1 MEGCKEML
9 TSIVKRDGRKVPFE
23 LDKITVAVYK
33 AAQAIGGKDH
43 QMAEDIANKVCTYI
57 EDELGITEPTVE
69 QIQDAVE
76 KCLIEDGHAQTAKA
90 FILHRQSVH
99 TLPRRAHPRAPDE
112 FAPDESV

>member
-1 MEGCKEML
+1 ML

-90 FILHRQSVH
+90 FILYRSERTRMREMNTRLMNCLLYTSRCV
-99 TLPRRAHPRAPDE
+99 
-112 FAPDESV
+112 